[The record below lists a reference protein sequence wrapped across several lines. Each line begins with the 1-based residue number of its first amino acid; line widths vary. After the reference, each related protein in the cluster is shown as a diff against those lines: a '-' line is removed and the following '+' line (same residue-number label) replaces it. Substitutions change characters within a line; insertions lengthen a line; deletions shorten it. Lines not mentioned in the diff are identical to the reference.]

1 MKNKAVEKVFAL
13 VASILTFLL
22 YALLFAL
29 LVYLETAQATGD
41 LDLTIQYGICTFAF
55 LIIIVAIGLRQPN
68 LVILALALALVLVTA
83 ASIVGD
89 ITDLGSIVNS
99 FETSI
104 TSGIARV
111 LALAIDVVLVLGAI
125 YFIAGQLFDD
135 GRPCTRKAILF
146 FSISL
151 VLTLV
156 QFILYTWKNYA
167 PDLTWLIN
175 AVINISV
182 VFPSLSYILLTDA
195 YSLKP
200 GELFIHAKKE

>member
-13 VASILTFLL
+13 VASILTFVL
-22 YALLFAL
+22 YALLFSL

-104 TSGIARV
+104 TTDIARV
-111 LALAIDVVLVLGAI
+111 LALTIDVVLVLGAI

>member
-1 MKNKAVEKVFAL
+1 MKNKAAERVLAL
-13 VASILTFLL
+13 IASILTFVL
-22 YALLFAL
+22 YALLFSL

>member
-1 MKNKAVEKVFAL
+1 MKNKAAERVLAL
-13 VASILTFLL
+13 IASILTFVL
-22 YALLFAL
+22 YALLFSL

-104 TSGIARV
+104 TTDIARV

-146 FSISL
+146 FNISL

>member
-1 MKNKAVEKVFAL
+1 
-13 VASILTFLL
+13 
-22 YALLFAL
+22 
-29 LVYLETAQATGD
+29 
-41 LDLTIQYGICTFAF
+41 
-55 LIIIVAIGLRQPN
+55 
-68 LVILALALALVLVTA
+68 
-83 ASIVGD
+83 
-89 ITDLGSIVNS
+89 
-99 FETSI
+99 
-104 TSGIARV
+104 V